1 MVNLNLIF
9 DFLVNFYSEMFT
21 RNVIPLSKK
30 EGDDLISHL
39 LLCIIYSY
47 FQSSDLKGLT
57 GIP

>member
-30 EGDDLISHL
+30 KKDRPLERDRS
-39 LLCIIYSY
+39 
-47 FQSSDLKGLT
+47 K
-57 GIP
+57 